1 MKNDYEKQYSNNLLM
16 ILRSQTE
23 GTLVNLT
30 LIYDS
35 YGRPRNK
42 SPRRVIRNKSCSELI
57 RDEIMKVDYRVE
69 EVIRFV
75 GNHIL
80 ANSIVAFIFLKSI
93 DQKSYVRAMLRLDR
107 EDSRVDILRDKIS
120 KRPDDDDMYKDIML

>member
-1 MKNDYEKQYSNNLLM
+1 MKNNYEKQYSENLRM

-23 GTLVNLT
+23 STLVNLS

-42 SPRRVIRNKSCSELI
+42 SPRRVIKTKSCSELI
-57 RDEIMKVDYRVE
+57 RHEIMKVDYRVE

-75 GNHIL
+75 DNHIL
-80 ANSIVAFIFLKSI
+80 ANIIVAFVYLKSI
-93 DQKSYVRAMLRLDR
+93 DEKSYVRAMLRLDR
-107 EDSRVDILRDKIS
+107 EDSRVDCLRDKIS
-120 KRPDDDDMYKDIML
+120 NRPDDDDMYKDIML